1 METSSCKEIKKIH
14 ITHHFFCDKCG
25 EHLGDVEEYDDG
37 YYPELNEFE
46 LKIFIDEEYGI
57 HQHLCD
63 KCRDEFVN
71 EIQNFLISKGFKKE

>member
-37 YYPELNEFE
+37 YYPELNKFN
-46 LKIFIDEEYGI
+46 LKMLLENWYEIKL
-57 HQHLCD
+57 HLCD
-63 KCRDEFVN
+63 KCKNEFIN
-71 EIQNFLISKGFKKE
+71 EIRNFLISKGFKKE